1 VKTIC
6 FATLVATFICAT
18 QATAGEPLAR
28 GLTYDQALAVARQ
41 AAVKRGFDMKEYSL
55 LNSGPEPNRRGRDW
69 SFLYVCK
76 QPDPDCGFSV
86 DVDSSTAATEVR
98 SLPGGNPAPQR

>member
-1 VKTIC
+1 
-6 FATLVATFICAT
+6 
-18 QATAGEPLAR
+18 LAR

-98 SLPGGNPAPQR
+98 SLPGGDPAPQR